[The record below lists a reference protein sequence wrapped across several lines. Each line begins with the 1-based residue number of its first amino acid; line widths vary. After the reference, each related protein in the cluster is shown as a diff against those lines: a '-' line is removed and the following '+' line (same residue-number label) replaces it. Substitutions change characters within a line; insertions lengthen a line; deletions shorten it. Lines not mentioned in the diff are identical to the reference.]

1 MVSPNLK
8 IFIALDGSQG
18 SAPPS
23 TVFRAYRVSTFSL
36 LYLSLVTK
44 RTILTFD
51 WLFSSLGIYH
61 GKFENS
67 NCLFLKVN
75 DKTYQGKFF
84 TTRCFLEFVTLLCTP
99 RIRF

>member
-8 IFIALDGSQG
+8 IFRALDGSQG

-51 WLFSSLGIYH
+51 WLFSSLGNYH

-75 DKTYQGKFF
+75 DKN
-84 TTRCFLEFVTLLCTP
+84 LP
-99 RIRF
+99 R